1 MTGNKRFLGLKQIAT
16 VIAAVSV
23 PRLLKSFVC
32 FLVKFLI
39 FLFLKIRRLL
49 SGMVC
54 AQDGQL
60 QTGDKLVSVNGVS
73 LKGVTHSMALQLLK
87 KPMDVVT
94 FVILREGLQ
103 TQGKVT
109 SSSLNQSIAQTPAQ
123 NSTTPQDREL
133 TETLPSKT
141 ESVDKPLG
149 VGQPVTDSESR
160 DLQDTSH
167 ESPLAKREETVQE
180 EIPEI
185 PCSPPSSPVLGVDDL
200 LDDDVSIPP
209 PSFSPPPPPITSDL
223 TPSND
228 DDLLLSSI
236 PMVSPPPDLSPR
248 MKEFLEQDGLN
259 AEDDQE
265 TNSQELIHQE
275 ESLQESSP
283 MLNPASSPRN
293 DTVVGWDFESLLDAC
308 NDLNSNESDDML
320 TFEQGYVTE
329 TPLAP
334 GGSQTKMSSPE
345 LSRAK
350 ISKKNDFEKLTVVPV
365 ESSTDIQS
373 LAVGG
378 GNDLLSSRIKNKSTV
393 HGLTDKDKGLQA
405 IVKERDV
412 MEESA
417 SLTPLVSPLHS
428 EVEAS
433 DSVKPVAGRRV
444 ENVPFVITYQKKFRS
459 LGIKVDLSGEGKV
472 IVTEVSSFGLVGKD
486 GNIRYE

>member
-1 MTGNKRFLGLKQIAT
+1 MC
-16 VIAAVSV
+16 V
-23 PRLLKSFVC
+23 
-32 FLVKFLI
+32 FLVKVLI
-39 FLFLKIRRLL
+39 FPFLKIRRLL

-73 LKGVTHSMALQLLK
+73 LRGVTHSMALQLLK

-109 SSSLNQSIAQTPAQ
+109 SSSLNHQSIVQTPAQ
-123 NSTTPQDREL
+123 NSTTPQDREF
-133 TETLPSKT
+133 TETLPSET
-141 ESVDKPLG
+141 ERVDKPLG
-149 VGQPVTDSESR
+149 VGEPVANSESR

-167 ESPLAKREETVQE
+167 ESPLAKGEETAQE
-180 EIPEI
+180 EDVPEI
-185 PCSPPSSPVLGVDDL
+185 PCSPPPSPVLGVDDL

-228 DDLLLSSI
+228 DDLFLSSI
-236 PMVSPPPDLSPR
+236 PIVSPPPDLSPR
-248 MKEFLEQDGLN
+248 MKEFLEKDALN
-259 AEDDQE
+259 AEHDHE
-265 TNSQELIHQE
+265 TNSQDLIQQE

-283 MLNPASSPRN
+283 MLSPASSPRN
-293 DTVVGWDFESLLDAC
+293 DAVVGWDFESLLDAC
-308 NDLNSNESDDML
+308 NDLNSNESDDVL
-320 TFEQGYVTE
+320 TFEQSNVPE
-329 TPLAP
+329 TLLAP
-334 GGSQTKMSSPE
+334 GDSKTKRSSPE
-345 LSRAK
+345 LSQVRT
-350 ISKKNDFEKLTVVPV
+350 SKKNDFEKLSEKRSVDPV

-373 LAVGG
+373 LAVGS
-378 GNDLLSSRIKNKSTV
+378 GNDLLSSRIKNKRTI
-393 HGLTDKDKGLQA
+393 HGLSNKDKGLQA

-412 MEESA
+412 TEELT
-417 SLTPLVSPLHS
+417 SLTPPVSPLHS
-428 EVEAS
+428 EGEAS